1 MELAAFRVG
10 MRAAAD
16 ALMRGED
23 PHPETDGDRDLPI
36 SPHIGED
43 PHPELDGCRG

>member
-16 ALMRGED
+16 ALMRE
-23 PHPETDGDRDLPI
+23 PTARPFLTAIDGG
-36 SPHIGED
+36 SVVMTH
-43 PHPELDGCRG
+43 LDIAHAS